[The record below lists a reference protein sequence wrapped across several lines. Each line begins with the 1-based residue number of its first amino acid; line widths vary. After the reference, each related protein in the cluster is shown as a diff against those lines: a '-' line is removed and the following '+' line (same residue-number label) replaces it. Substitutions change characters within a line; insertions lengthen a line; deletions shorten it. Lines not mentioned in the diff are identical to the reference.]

1 MKKYFNIQN
10 IEAGVDECARGV
22 LFGRI
27 YGAAVI
33 YPKDGI
39 NHEMEKIIN
48 DSKKLSAK
56 KRDLLYD
63 FIINNVEDYSISW
76 VDAKIID
83 EKGLQ
88 YANYKVFHDSLDKL
102 KKRPNFIIVDGNRF
116 KDYFYKEKNIPYT
129 CIIKGD
135 SKYLSI
141 ACASI
146 LAKVAHDRY
155 IKDLIKN
162 REDLVKY
169 DLENNMGYGT
179 KKHIQAISEYGY
191 SEFHRKSYNIKS
203 LSKNTELFAK

>member
-83 EKGLQ
+83 KKGLQ

-116 KDYFYKEKNIPYT
+116 KDYFYKEKNIPHT

-162 REDLVKY
+162 REDLLKY

-191 SEFHRKSYNIKS
+191 SEFHRKSYK
-203 LSKNTELFAK
+203 KFK